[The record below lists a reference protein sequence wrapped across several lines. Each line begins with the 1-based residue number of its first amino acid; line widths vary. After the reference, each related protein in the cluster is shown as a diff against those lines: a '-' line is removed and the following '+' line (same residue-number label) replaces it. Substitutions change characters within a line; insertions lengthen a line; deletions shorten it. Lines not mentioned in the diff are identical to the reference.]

1 MAAVKST
8 SANDKQVL
16 RVSFNHFYQSELTA
30 LRQLGRRFAER
41 SPALAPFLGQAG
53 RDPDV
58 ERLLEG
64 FAFLTGRLRQKLDD
78 ELPELSHSLM
88 HLLCPNYMRP
98 LPAFSI
104 LQFDPLKRSGPA
116 LMVERDTPVESV
128 PIDDVRC
135 RFRTCYPTEVL
146 SLDLAALNYSV
157 KGDGSLLSMRLEMSA
172 EGHLGELELSRLR
185 LHFAGERYISQMLYL
200 SLLRNLEGIE
210 LIPLDGAGKPI
221 NGVNGTPMAFKM
233 PGDRVQPVGFA
244 EEEAMIPYPLNTFRG
259 YRYLQEY
266 FAFQDKFLF
275 VDVNGLD
282 LLKALPEDALKQMR
296 GLELRFDIRKSGIM
310 RMRPTLDN
318 VKLYCTPIV
327 NLFKH
332 DALPIRLDGKQDE
345 YLLLPAKF
353 DLQNCGVFSVET
365 VTGWK
370 PGGLGYQEYV
380 PFESFEHDPSFDVPN
395 SRPHYSI
402 RQRSSLLHDGLDT
415 YLSFGIRHTEAHET
429 LSIELMCTNQNLP
442 RKLKLGDICKVCEN
456 TPEFL
461 SFRNITPATS
471 SFAPPLNRDFLWK
484 LISNMSLNYL
494 SLADVNALKVILE
507 TYDLPRYYDQHA
519 EKVSKCLLGGLKS
532 IKHQHVDRLHRG
544 LPVRGLRTE
553 LTIDSQGY
561 IGEGDLFVFASV
573 LNEFFALYASLNSYH
588 ELRVKSTQGEVYQ
601 WTPRMGLQP
610 LL

>member
-1 MAAVKST
+1 M
-8 SANDKQVL
+8 
-16 RVSFNHFYQSELTA
+16 SFNHYYQSELTA

-41 SPALAPFLGQAG
+41 SPALAPYLGQAG

-78 ELPELSHSLM
+78 ELPELTHSLM
-88 HLLCPNYMRP
+88 LLLWPNYMRP

-104 LQFDPLKRSGPA
+104 LQFDPLRQAGPA
-116 LMVERDTPVESV
+116 LRVERDTPVEGR
-128 PIDDVRC
+128 PIDGVSC
-135 RFRTCYPTEVL
+135 RFRTCYPTDVL
-146 SLDLAALNYSV
+146 PLKLSALNYSLN
-157 KGDGSLLSMRLEMSA
+157 GQGALLSLRLEMNCD
-172 EGHLGELELSRLR
+172 GNVGDVKLSRLR
-185 LHFAGERYISQMLYL
+185 LHLAGERYISQMLYL
-200 SLLRNLEGIE
+200 SLLRGLAGIE
-210 LIPLDGAGKPI
+210 LLPLGANGKPML
-221 NGVNGTPMAFKM
+221 NAAGEPLLLKAKNATVN
-233 PGDRVQPVGFA
+233 PVGFA
-244 EEEAMIPYPLNTFRG
+244 EEEALIPYPLNTFRG
-259 YRYLQEY
+259 YRFLQEY

-282 LLKALPEDALKQMR
+282 VLQSLPEETLKQVH
-296 GLELRFDIRKSGIM
+296 GVEVRFDIRKAEAQ
-310 RMRPTLDN
+310 RLRPTLDN

-345 YLLLPAKF
+345 YLLLPAEL
-353 DLQNCGVFSVET
+353 DPEHCGVFSVDS
-365 VTGWK
+365 VTGWS

-380 PFESFEHDPSFDVPN
+380 PFESFEHDPSFDVPV
-395 SRPHYSI
+395 SRSHYSL

-415 YLSFGIRHTEAHET
+415 YLSFGVHSGESHET
-429 LSIELMCTNQNLP
+429 LSIELTCTNQNLP
-442 RKLKLGDICKVCEN
+442 RQLKLGDICMLSEQ

-461 SFRNITPATS
+461 TFRNITAVTAS
-471 SFAPPLNRDFLWK
+471 YAPPLNRDFLWK

-494 SLADVNALKVILE
+494 SLADVDALKVILE

-519 EKVSKCLLGGLKS
+519 EKVSRRLLGGLKA
-532 IKHQHVDRLHRG
+532 IRHQHVDRLHRG
-544 LPVRGLRTE
+544 LPLRGLRTE
-553 LTIDSQGY
+553 LTIDPEGY

>member
-1 MAAVKST
+1 
-8 SANDKQVL
+8 
-16 RVSFNHFYQSELTA
+16 VSFNHYYQSELTA

-88 HLLCPNYMRP
+88 QLLWPNYMRP

-116 LMVERDTPVESV
+116 LKVDRDTPIESV
-128 PIDDVRC
+128 PIEDVRC
-135 RFRTCYPTEVL
+135 RFRTCYPTEVQA
-146 SLDLAALNYSV
+146 LDLAALTYSV
-157 KGDGSLLSMRLEMSA
+157 KGDGSLLSLRLEMSA
-172 EGHLGELELSRLR
+172 DGHLGELELSRLR

-244 EEEAMIPYPLNTFRG
+244 EEEALIPYPLNTFRG

-282 LLKALPEDALKQMR
+282 ILKALPEDTLKQMR
-296 GLELRFDIRKSGIM
+296 GLELRFDIRKSGIL

-345 YLLLPAKF
+345 YLLLPAEY
-353 DLQNCGVFSVET
+353 DLENCGVFSVES

-380 PFESFEHDPSFDVPN
+380 PFESFEHDPSFDVPT

-442 RKLKLGDICKVCEN
+442 KKLKLGDISQACEE

-461 SFRNITPATS
+461 SFRNITPATPS
-471 SFAPPLNRDFLWK
+471 YAPPLNRDFLWK

-519 EKVSKCLLGGLKS
+519 EKVSKRLLGGLKS

-553 LTIDSQGY
+553 LTIDPEGY

>member
-1 MAAVKST
+1 M
-8 SANDKQVL
+8 
-16 RVSFNHFYQSELTA
+16 SFNHYYQSELTA

-41 SPALAPFLGQAG
+41 SPALAPFLGEAG

-88 HLLCPNYMRP
+88 QLLWPNYMRP

-104 LQFDPLKRSGPA
+104 LQFDPLKHAGPA
-116 LMVERDTPVESV
+116 MRVERDTPIESQPV
-128 PIDDVRC
+128 NDVRC
-135 RFRTCYPTEVL
+135 RFRTCYPTEIQ
-146 SLDLAALNYSV
+146 ALHLTALTYSV
-157 KGDGSLLSMRLEMSA
+157 KGDGSLLSLRLEVSA
-172 EGHLGELELSRLR
+172 DGHLGELKLNRVR

-200 SLLRNLEGIE
+200 SLLRNLAGIE
-210 LIPLDGAGKPI
+210 MVPLDGSGKPI
-221 NGVNGTPMAFKM
+221 IGVNGQPMAFKV
-233 PGDRVQPVGFA
+233 PGNRVQPVGFA
-244 EEEAMIPYPLNTFRG
+244 EEEALIPYPLNTFRG

-282 LLKALPEDALKQMR
+282 QLNALPEDTLKQLR
-296 GLELRFDIRKSGIM
+296 GVELRFDIRKSGLL

-318 VKLYCTPIV
+318 VKLHCTPIV

-345 YLLLPAKF
+345 YLLLPSRHGLE
-353 DLQNCGVFSVET
+353 DCGVFSVEA
-365 VTGWK
+365 VIGWK
-370 PGGLGYQEYV
+370 AGGVGYREYV

-395 SRPHYSI
+395 SRPHYSL
-402 RQRSSLLHDGLDT
+402 RQRSSMLHDGLDS
-415 YLSFGIRHTEAHET
+415 YLSFGTSDTGTDET

-442 RKLKLGDICKVCEN
+442 RKLKLGDINLSCDK

-461 SFRNITPATS
+461 SFRNITLATS

-507 TYDLPRYYDQHA
+507 TYDLPRYYDQQA

-532 IKHQHVDRLHRG
+532 IKHHHVDRLHRG

-553 LTIDSQGY
+553 LTIDPQGY

-573 LNEFFALYASLNSYH
+573 LNEFFALYASLNSFH

>member
-1 MAAVKST
+1 M
-8 SANDKQVL
+8 
-16 RVSFNHFYQSELTA
+16 SFNHYYQSELTA
-30 LRQLGRRFAER
+30 LRQSGRRFAER
-41 SPALAPFLGQAG
+41 NPALAPFLGQAG

-88 HLLCPNYMRP
+88 QLLWPNYMQP

-104 LQFDPLKRSGPA
+104 LQFGPLKLAGPA
-116 LMVERDTPVESV
+116 LKVERDTPVDSV
-128 PIDDVRC
+128 PIEGVPC
-135 RFRTCYPTEVL
+135 RFRTCYPTEVQA
-146 SLDLAALNYSV
+146 LDLAALTYSV
-157 KGDGSLLSMRLEMSA
+157 KGDGALLSLRLAMSA
-172 EGHLGELELSRLR
+172 EGHVGELELSRLR

-210 LIPLDGAGKPI
+210 LVPLNAAGKAMPGA
-221 NGVNGTPMAFKM
+221 NGLPMAFKM

-244 EEEAMIPYPLNTFRG
+244 EDEALIPYPLNTFRG

-282 LLKALPEDALKQMR
+282 ILAGLPQDILRHVR
-296 GLELRFDIRKSGIM
+296 GLEVRFDIRKSDVQ
-310 RMRPTLDN
+310 RLQPTLDN
-318 VKLYCTPIV
+318 VKLHCTPIV

-332 DALPIRLDGKQDE
+332 DASPIRLDGKQDE
-345 YLLLPAKF
+345 YLLMPAVYAPES
-353 DLQNCGVFSVET
+353 CGVFSVET

-370 PGGLGYQEYV
+370 PGGLGYEAYV
-380 PFESFEHDPSFDVPN
+380 PFESFEHDPSFDAPH
-395 SRPHYSI
+395 SRRHYSV
-402 RQRSSLLHDGLDT
+402 RQRSSSLHDGLDT
-415 YLSFGIRHTEAHET
+415 FLSFGVGHTEASET
-429 LSIELMCTNQNLP
+429 LSIEMMCTNQNLP
-442 RKLKLGDICKVCEN
+442 RKLKLGDICIASEQ

-461 SFRNITPATS
+461 SFRNITPATPS
-471 SFAPPLNRDFLWK
+471 YAPPLNQDFLWK

-494 SLADVNALKVILE
+494 SLADVNALKVMLE
-507 TYDLPRYYDQHA
+507 TYDLPRYYDPHA
-519 EKVSKCLLGGLKS
+519 EKVSKRLLGGLKS
-532 IKHQHVDRLHRG
+532 IRHQHVDRLHKG

-553 LTIDSQGY
+553 LTIDPRGY
-561 IGEGDLFVFASV
+561 IGEGDVFVFASV

-588 ELRVKSTQGEVYQ
+588 ELRVTSTQGEVYQ

>member
-1 MAAVKST
+1 M
-8 SANDKQVL
+8 
-16 RVSFNHFYQSELTA
+16 SFNHYYQSELTA

-88 HLLCPNYMRP
+88 QLLWPNYMRP

-104 LQFDPLKRSGPA
+104 LQFDPLTLPGPA
-116 LMVERDTPVESV
+116 LRVERDTPVESV
-128 PIDDVRC
+128 PIDGVRC
-135 RFRTCYPTEVL
+135 RFRTCYPTDVMA
-146 SLDLAALNYSV
+146 LDLTALNYSV
-157 KGDGSLLSMRLEMSA
+157 KGDGSLLSLRLEMSA
-172 EGHLGELELSRLR
+172 DGHLGELQLSTLR

-200 SLLRNLEGIE
+200 SLLRNLESIE
-210 LIPLDGAGKPI
+210 LVPLNAAGKPLDGVG
-221 NGVNGTPMAFKM
+221 GRPMAFKM

-244 EEEAMIPYPLNTFRG
+244 EEEALIPYPLNTFRG

-282 LLKALPEDALKQMR
+282 MLKALPPDTLKQMR
-296 GLELRFDIRKSGIM
+296 GLELRFDIRKSGIQ
-310 RMRPTLDN
+310 RLRPTLDN

-345 YLLLPAKF
+345 YLLLPAEYE
-353 DLQNCGVFSVET
+353 QEHCGVFSVES
-365 VTGWK
+365 VIGWK
-370 PGGLGYQEYV
+370 PGGLGYQDYV
-380 PFESFEHDPSFDVPN
+380 PFESFEHDPSFDVPTA
-395 SRPHYSI
+395 RAHYSI
-402 RQRSSLLHDGLDT
+402 RQRSSLLHGGLDT
-415 YLSFGIRHTEAHET
+415 YLSFGIRQSEAHET
-429 LSIELMCTNQNLP
+429 LSIELTCTNQNLP
-442 RKLKLGDICKVCEN
+442 RKLKLGDICRACEA

-461 SFRNITPATS
+461 TFRNITPATA

-519 EKVSKCLLGGLKS
+519 EKVSKRLLGGLKS

-553 LTIDSQGY
+553 LTVDTHGY

>member
-1 MAAVKST
+1 M
-8 SANDKQVL
+8 
-16 RVSFNHFYQSELTA
+16 SFNHYYQSELTA

-41 SPALAPFLGQAG
+41 SPALAPFLGEAG

-88 HLLCPNYMRP
+88 HLLWPNYMRP

-104 LQFDPLKRSGPA
+104 LQFEPLKQSGPA
-116 LMVERDTPVESV
+116 LCVARDTPVESQ
-128 PIDDVRC
+128 PIDGVSC
-135 RFRTCYPTEVL
+135 RFRTCYPTDIL
-146 SLDLAALNYSV
+146 PLNLTALNYSMT
-157 KGDGSLLSMRLEMSA
+157 GDGALLSLRLEMSCD
-172 EGHLGELELSRLR
+172 GHLSEVNLSRLR
-185 LHFAGERYISQMLYL
+185 LHLAGERYISQMLYL

-210 LIPLDGAGKPI
+210 LVPLDKDGKPFP
-221 NGVNGTPMAFKM
+221 GEGSSTVSFKLS
-233 PGDRVQPVGFA
+233 GNRVQPVGFA
-244 EEEAMIPYPLNTFRG
+244 EEEALIPYPLNTFRG

-275 VDVNGLD
+275 VDLD
-282 LLKALPEDALKQMR
+282 
-296 GLELRFDIRKSGIM
+296 GLELLSSLPQDTLKQAHGLEVRFDIRKSGIQ
-310 RMRPTLDN
+310 RLRPTLEN

-345 YLLLPAKF
+345 YLLLPAVYE
-353 DLQNCGVFSVET
+353 LQHCGVFSVDA
-365 VTGWK
+365 VTGWD
-370 PGGLGYQEYV
+370 PGSLTYQDYV
-380 PFESFEHDPSFDVPN
+380 PFESFEHDPSFDV
-395 SRPHYSI
+395 SQRRPHYSV
-402 RQRSSLLHDGLDT
+402 RQRTSLLHDGLDT
-415 YLSFGIRHTEAHET
+415 YLSFAIRDTEVHET
-429 LSIELMCTNQNLP
+429 LSIELTCTNQNLA
-442 RKLKLGDICKVCEN
+442 RRLKLGEINRSCAQ

-461 SFRNITPATS
+461 RFSNITAATS
-471 SFAPPLNRDFLWK
+471 SYAPPLNRDFLWK

-494 SLADVNALKVILE
+494 SLANLDALKVILE
-507 TYDLPRYYDQHA
+507 TYDLPRYYDQHL
-519 EKVSKCLLGGLKS
+519 EKVSKRLLNGLKS
-532 IKHQHVDRLHRG
+532 IRHEHVDRLHRG
-544 LPVRGLRTE
+544 LPMRGLRTE
-553 LTIDSQGY
+553 LTIDPEGY
-561 IGEGDLFVFASV
+561 IGEGDMFVFASV

>member
-1 MAAVKST
+1 M
-8 SANDKQVL
+8 
-16 RVSFNHFYQSELTA
+16 
-30 LRQLGRRFAER
+30 RQLGRRFAER

-88 HLLCPNYMRP
+88 HLLWPNYMRP
-98 LPAFSI
+98 LPAFSM
-104 LQFDPLKRSGPA
+104 LQFDPLKQSGAA
-116 LMVERDTPVESV
+116 LRVERDTPVESLPV
-128 PIDDVRC
+128 DGVRC

-146 SLDLAALNYSV
+146 PLDLTSLSYSL
-157 KGDGSLLSMRLEMSA
+157 KGDGALLSLRLTMGCD
-172 EGHLGELELSRLR
+172 GHLGELNLSRLR
-185 LHFAGERYISQMLYL
+185 LHLAGERYISQMLYL

-210 LIPLDGAGKPI
+210 LVPLDADGKPLLEAS
-221 NGVNGTPMAFKM
+221 GSVMTFKM
-233 PGDRVQPVGFA
+233 PGNSVQPVGFA
-244 EEEAMIPYPLNTFRG
+244 EEEALIPYPLNTFRG

-275 VDVNGLD
+275 VDLSGLD
-282 LLKALPEDALKQMR
+282 RIQSLAADTLTQVR
-296 GLELRFDIRKSGIM
+296 GLELRFDIRKSGIQ
-310 RMRPTLDN
+310 RLRPTVDN

-345 YLLLPAKF
+345 YMLLPTTFAPEH
-353 DLQNCGVFSVET
+353 CGVFSVES
-365 VTGWK
+365 VTGWA
-370 PGGLGYQEYV
+370 PGGLGYQKYV
-380 PFESFEHDPSFDVPN
+380 PFESFEHDPSFDVPV
-395 SRPHYSI
+395 RHAHYSI
-402 RQRSSLLHDGLDT
+402 RQRASLMHDGLDT
-415 YLSFGIRHTEAHET
+415 YLSFGTRHSEFSET
-429 LSIELMCTNQNLP
+429 LSIELVCTNQNLP
-442 RKLKLGDICKVCEN
+442 RRLNLGDIKLPCEQ

-461 SFRNITPATS
+461 SFRNITAVTPS
-471 SFAPPLNRDFLWK
+471 YAPPLNRDFLWK

-494 SLADVNALKVILE
+494 SLANLDALKVILA
-507 TYDLPRYYDQHA
+507 TYDLPRYYDQHL
-519 EKVSKCLLGGLKS
+519 EKVSRSLLGGLKS
-532 IKHQHVDRLHRG
+532 IRHEHVDRLHRG
-544 LPVRGLRTE
+544 LPLRGLLTE
-553 LTIDSQGY
+553 LTIDPQGY